1 VRALGV
7 PVAWPQFTY
16 HLVAAASGAYRPLQ
30 RRRGGGRARRRPAG
44 LGTGPLARPGM
55 AAGEAPGANEN
66 GLPGRDPVRVL

>member
-44 LGTGPLARPGM
+44 LGPGPWRAREWSRERLPEPTKTGF
-55 AAGEAPGANEN
+55 PGAT
-66 GLPGRDPVRVL
+66 RFAF